1 MSEGKDKVAWVFP
14 GQGSQKVG
22 MAQALA
28 AADPATAQF
37 LRQVDDA
44 LGYDL
49 SEVIARGPDDALQ
62 QTPNQQPA
70 VVAVSVA
77 YLWALDEQR
86 LLPQPDFVAGHSLG
100 EYSALVAA
108 GALGALDAVRL
119 VRRRGELMQAHGA
132 GAMAAVLGMPPAAV
146 AEVAA
151 EAGAEVANF
160 NAPDQTTVSGTEA
173 AVERAMALA
182 KERGAKRA
190 VRLPVSGAFHSSLM
204 APVVEGMRGPLAATT
219 IRPATVPLV
228 TEAFDWEH
236 GVFLGSIMASE
247 TTAASTGEVGKLRF
261 DPMAMLPFCGYN
273 YADYFAHWLSIGKA
287 TTPDKLPRI
296 FFVNWFRRD
305 DQGRFLWPGYGE
317 NSRVLK
323 WVFERTDGDVDAVDT
338 PIGKLPTVDALDLTG
353 LDVSDSDMQTLLSVD
368 AEGWKAAI
376 PQIREFYATFG
387 EKLPANLHIA
397 VDNLEAK
404 LR

>member
-1 MSEGKDKVAWVFP
+1 MSVGAGKVAWVFP

-49 SEVIARGPDDALQ
+49 SEIIARGPDDALQ

-86 LLPQPDFVAGHSLG
+86 RLPQPDFVAGHSLG

-219 IRPATVPLV
+219 IRPAAVPLV
-228 TEAFDWEH
+228 TDVGAKPVTEPGEIRQELLDQICGSVQWVDVVAF
-236 GVFLGSIMASE
+236 
-247 TTAASTGEVGKLRF
+247 
-261 DPMAMLPFCGYN
+261 
-273 YADYFAHWLSIGKA
+273 
-287 TTPDKLPRI
+287 
-296 FFVNWFRRD
+296 
-305 DQGRFLWPGYGE
+305 
-317 NSRVLK
+317 
-323 WVFERTDGDVDAVDT
+323 
-338 PIGKLPTVDALDLTG
+338 LTG
-353 LDVSDSDMQTLLSVD
+353 QGVTTFYEIGPGKVLAGLIGRCAPGATVVT
-368 AEGWKAAI
+368 AESL
-376 PQIREFYATFG
+376 
-387 EKLPANLHIA
+387 LPA
-397 VDNLEAK
+397 
-404 LR
+404 

>member
-1 MSEGKDKVAWVFP
+1 MSVGAGKVAWVFP
-14 GQGSQKVG
+14 GQGSQKIG

-37 LRQVDDA
+37 LRQVDDV

-49 SEVIARGPDDALQ
+49 SEIIARGPDDALQ

-160 NAPDQTTVSGTEA
+160 NAPDQTTVSGSEA

-219 IRPATVPLV
+219 IRPAAVPLV
-228 TEAFDWEH
+228 TDVGAKPVTQPDDIRQELLDQICGSVRWVDVVAFLVGQ
-236 GVFLGSIMASE
+236 GV
-247 TTAASTGEVGKLRF
+247 TTFYEIGPGKVL
-261 DPMAMLPFCGYN
+261 AGL
-273 YADYFAHWLSIGKA
+273 IGRCAPGA
-287 TTPDKLPRI
+287 TVVT
-296 FFVNWFRRD
+296 
-305 DQGRFLWPGYGE
+305 
-317 NSRVLK
+317 
-323 WVFERTDGDVDAVDT
+323 
-338 PIGKLPTVDALDLTG
+338 
-353 LDVSDSDMQTLLSVD
+353 
-368 AEGWKAAI
+368 AESL
-376 PQIREFYATFG
+376 
-387 EKLPANLHIA
+387 LPA
-397 VDNLEAK
+397 
-404 LR
+404 